1 MPLGQNPTASASW
14 AVPDRTLALDCLH
27 HLNRPNP
34 EDTVTE
40 TQLDIRPEMTM
51 EAIMEVAPSAQRA
64 LFQRYHVGGCSSCG
78 FQPTDTLAQVC
89 KDHHLLDVAGVV
101 NTIVLSEQVDKTT
114 QIDADQVRAWL
125 ASGEELT
132 FIDVQPPSEEELVR
146 VEPAELLDYNNSA
159 KYMEREKDHRFVFI
173 CADGDRSLDVASYF
187 IGHGFTEVHAVRGG
201 VSAWLASED
210 AGAS

>member
-1 MPLGQNPTASASW
+1 M
-14 AVPDRTLALDCLH
+14 
-27 HLNRPNP
+27 
-34 EDTVTE
+34 TE
-40 TQLDIRPEMTM
+40 IQLDIQPEMTM

-89 KDHHLLDVAGVV
+89 KDHNLLDVKEVV

-114 QIDADQVRAWL
+114 QIQPAQVREWL
-125 ASGEELT
+125 AAGEEFT
-132 FIDVQPPSEEELVR
+132 FIDVQPPSDEELVR
-146 VEPAELLDYNNSA
+146 VEAAELLDYNNSA

-187 IGHGFTEVHAVRGG
+187 IGHGFTEVKAVRGG
-201 VSAWLASED
+201 VKAWMESADSNAS
-210 AGAS
+210 

>member
-1 MPLGQNPTASASW
+1 M
-14 AVPDRTLALDCLH
+14 
-27 HLNRPNP
+27 
-34 EDTVTE
+34 TE
-40 TQLDIRPEMTM
+40 TQLDIQPEMTM

-89 KDHHLLDVAGVV
+89 KDHNLLDVNEVV

-114 QIDADQVRAWL
+114 QIQPAQVREWL
-125 ASGEELT
+125 AAGEEFT

-146 VEPAELLDYNNSA
+146 VEAAELLDYNNSA

-187 IGHGFTEVHAVRGG
+187 IGHGFTEVKAVRGG
-201 VSAWLASED
+201 VKAWMESVDSNAS
-210 AGAS
+210 

>member
-1 MPLGQNPTASASW
+1 
-14 AVPDRTLALDCLH
+14 
-27 HLNRPNP
+27 
-34 EDTVTE
+34 VTE
-40 TQLDIRPEMTM
+40 TQLDIQPEMTM

-89 KDHHLLDVAGVV
+89 KDHNLLDVNEVM

-114 QIDADQVRAWL
+114 QINADQVRAWL
-125 ASGEELT
+125 AAGEDFT

-146 VEPAELLDYNNSA
+146 VESAELLDYNNSA

-187 IGHGFTEVHAVRGG
+187 IGHGFTEVSAVRGG
-201 VSAWLASED
+201 VNAWLASSD
-210 AGAS
+210 ASAS

>member
-1 MPLGQNPTASASW
+1 
-14 AVPDRTLALDCLH
+14 VPDRTLALDCLH
-27 HLNRPNP
+27 YPNGPNP
-34 EDTVTE
+34 EDAVTE
-40 TQLDIRPEMTM
+40 TQLDIQPEMTM

-89 KDHHLLDVAGVV
+89 KDHNLLDVNEVMK
-101 NTIVLSEQVDKTT
+101 TIVLSEQVDKTT
-114 QIDADQVRAWL
+114 QINADQVRAWL
-125 ASGEELT
+125 AAGEEFT

-146 VEPAELLDYNNSA
+146 VESAELLDYNNSA

-187 IGHGFTEVHAVRGG
+187 IGHGFTEVSAVRGG
-201 VSAWLASED
+201 VNAWLASSD
-210 AGAS
+210 ASAS

>member
-1 MPLGQNPTASASW
+1 M
-14 AVPDRTLALDCLH
+14 
-27 HLNRPNP
+27 
-34 EDTVTE
+34 TE
-40 TQLDIRPEMTM
+40 IQLDIQPEMTM
-51 EAIMEVAPSAQRA
+51 ESIMEVAPSAQRA

-89 KDHHLLDVAGVV
+89 KDHNLLDVNEVV

-114 QIDADQVRAWL
+114 QIQPAQVREWL
-125 ASGEELT
+125 AAGEEFT

-146 VEPAELLDYNNSA
+146 VEAAELLDYNNSA

-187 IGHGFTEVHAVRGG
+187 IGHGFTEVKAVRGG
-201 VSAWLASED
+201 VKAWMESADSNV
-210 AGAS
+210 S

>member
-1 MPLGQNPTASASW
+1 
-14 AVPDRTLALDCLH
+14 
-27 HLNRPNP
+27 
-34 EDTVTE
+34 VTE
-40 TQLDIRPEMTM
+40 TQLDIQPEMTM

-89 KDHHLLDVAGVV
+89 KDHNLLDVNEVV

-114 QIDADQVRAWL
+114 QIQPAQVREWL
-125 ASGEELT
+125 AAGEEFT

-146 VEPAELLDYNNSA
+146 VEAAELLDYNNSA

-187 IGHGFTEVHAVRGG
+187 IGHGFTEVKAVRGG
-201 VSAWLASED
+201 VKAWMESVDSNAS
-210 AGAS
+210 